1 MSGYYYRQLDREKR
15 GVYDAMLAGMEALAP
30 AIRVPRLDGP
40 ELSDIYLRLKLDTPL
55 LFYVTGFQYRWMPGA
70 DHVELLPE
78 YLFDKG
84 KIRQHRQAVA
94 ARLDRLARP
103 LQGKSDRD
111 KELAIHAFILEN
123 VRYDKLKKPYSH
135 EIIGPLTQGVGVCEG
150 IAKTVKALCDAVQ
163 LPCIV
168 ALSEAAPE
176 RRVHY
181 RHPWNVITVDG
192 QRYHLD
198 ATFDNSLQRGTPRYD
213 YFNLDDRHIFRDHE
227 ALVLPLPPCTAD
239 KGYYY
244 RALSFTK
251 PEDVESR
258 ARQAL
263 RKKQAHFVFHWRGG
277 GLNREL
283 LTDLLTR
290 YGKQHGVEFKVT
302 WHSSAM
308 EMLSDKGHYDLCLLD
323 IEMPGINGMEA
334 AGLLRTYDETIPIIF
349 VTNLAKYAVKGY
361 EVGAL
366 GFIVKPVSYGGLS
379 LSLDRALRAIGANAG
394 RSVAVP
400 TEDGV
405 RVVPLR
411 SIIYVEV
418 TKHRLTYHIENEEPL
433 EARGSLVQL
442 EEELAEA
449 PVVRVSKSCLANM
462 DKISLVRNAEVQMTN
477 GDLLRISRTHKKE
490 VVDKVTDYL
499 GGRR

>member
-1 MSGYYYRQLDREKR
+1 MPNI
-15 GVYDAMLAGMEALAP
+15 AL
-30 AIRVPRLDGP
+30 
-40 ELSDIYLRLKLDTPL
+40 
-55 LFYVTGFQYRWMPGA
+55 
-70 DHVELLPE
+70 VEDEP
-78 YLFDKG
+78 
-84 KIRQHRQAVA
+84 
-94 ARLDRLARP
+94 
-103 LQGKSDRD
+103 
-111 KELAIHAFILEN
+111 
-123 VRYDKLKKPYSH
+123 
-135 EIIGPLTQGVGVCEG
+135 
-150 IAKTVKALCDAVQ
+150 
-163 LPCIV
+163 
-168 ALSEAAPE
+168 EAAD
-176 RRVHY
+176 VLASF
-181 RHPWNVITVDG
+181 IA
-192 QRYHLD
+192 RYADEKGLELPVTRFGNAMDFEVTHQH
-198 ATFDNSLQRGTPRYD
+198 FD
-213 YFNLDDRHIFRDHE
+213 
-227 ALVLPLPPCTAD
+227 LV
-239 KGYYY
+239 
-244 RALSFTK
+244 F
-251 PEDVESR
+251 
-258 ARQAL
+258 
-263 RKKQAHFVFHWRGG
+263 
-277 GLNREL
+277 
-283 LTDLLTR
+283 
-290 YGKQHGVEFKVT
+290 
-302 WHSSAM
+302 M
-308 EMLSDKGHYDLCLLD
+308 D
-323 IEMPGINGMEA
+323 IQMPGINGMEA
-334 AGLLRTYDETIPIIF
+334 AQLMRTYDSETPIIF

-462 DKISLVRNAEVQMTN
+462 DKISLVRNAEVQMAN